1 MNVEE
6 TVKSRFATIVGLPV
20 QQIDFDADLRNE
32 YGIDSVKALKLIS
45 EVEVEFDVDIEQDEA
60 RSVQTLNDLIGMI
73 NAKLT
78 PPTGQSAGS
87 R

>member
-1 MNVEE
+1 MNVEAI
-6 TVKSRFATIVGLPV
+6 VKSRFATIVGLPV
-20 QQIDFDADLRNE
+20 QQIDFDADLRDQ

-60 RSVQTLNDLIGMI
+60 RRVRTLNDLVGMI
-73 NAKLT
+73 NAKLAPST
-78 PPTGQSAGS
+78 VQSAGS

>member
-6 TVKSRFATIVGLPV
+6 TVKNRFATIVGLPV
-20 QQIDFDADLRNE
+20 QQIDLDADLRNV

-45 EVEVEFDVDIEQDEA
+45 EVEVEFDLDIEQDEV
-60 RSVQTLNDLIGMI
+60 RSVQTLNDLVGLI

-78 PPTGQSAGS
+78 PSTVQSAGS